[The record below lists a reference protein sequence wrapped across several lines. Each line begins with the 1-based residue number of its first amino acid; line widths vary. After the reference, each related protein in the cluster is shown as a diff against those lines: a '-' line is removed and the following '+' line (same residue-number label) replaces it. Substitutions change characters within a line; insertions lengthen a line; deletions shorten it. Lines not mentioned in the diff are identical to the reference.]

1 MSNNLCLARYA
12 LCAMFALLT
21 TMPVSAASQLLD
33 KVAVIVEDDIIME
46 SELQGRIAAV
56 TANIQKQQAEMP
68 DLDELRHQ
76 VLERMIVESLQLQMG
91 DRAGV
96 RITDA
101 ALNDAVENIARSNG
115 MTLEQFRAAL
125 EAEGSSYVDMR
136 ENIRQEMILKRVQQ
150 GNVNNRVQI
159 TESEVDN
166 FLSSEEGRIMTSP
179 TYRVGHFMIV
189 ADENMGSSQRA
200 AAATAAAELVSE
212 LRSGRAF
219 EELLKSKQYRG
230 FAAQGG
236 DLGWRKKEDLPSI
249 FTEVVPAL
257 SAGDVADAIEAGSG
271 WHIVKLLQ
279 QRGGE
284 ARMVDQTQVRHILVK
299 PSEILT
305 VEEAREKIAGL
316 REQVLKGEAE
326 FEDLAKA
333 HSEDIGS
340 ASEGGDLGW
349 TNPGQMVPE
358 FEQVMLG
365 TEQGAI
371 SQPFQSQYGWHILR
385 VDDRRTED
393 VSDRIV
399 KNQASQYIY
408 QRKFEEEL
416 EAWLQK
422 IRDEAYVDI
431 K

>member
-1 MSNNLCLARYA
+1 MSNSFWSARYA
-12 LCAMFALLT
+12 LCAMLMLPMVA
-21 TMPVSAASQLLD
+21 PVSAATQLLD

-115 MTLEQFRAAL
+115 MALEQFRAAL
-125 EAEGSSYVDMR
+125 EAEGSSYVGMR

-166 FLSSEEGRIMTSP
+166 FLNSEEGRIMTSP
-179 TYRVGHFMIV
+179 SYRVGHFMIV
-189 ADENMGSSQRA
+189 ADESMDSSQR
-200 AAATAAAELVSE
+200 TAAAGAAAQLVAE
-212 LRSGRAF
+212 LRSGGAF
-219 EELLKSKQYRG
+219 EELLQSNQYRG

-249 FTEVVPAL
+249 FTEVVPEL
-257 SAGDVADAIEAGSG
+257 TVGGVADAIEAGSG
-271 WHIVKLLQ
+271 WHIVKLME

-284 ARMVDQTQVRHILVK
+284 ARMVDQTQVRHILIK

-305 VEEAREKIAGL
+305 VEEARVKIAGF
-316 REQVLKGEAE
+316 REQALSGEVE
-326 FEDLAKA
+326 FADLAKQ

-340 ASEGGDLGW
+340 ASEGGELGW

-358 FEQVMLG
+358 FEQVMLN

-385 VDDRRTED
+385 VDDRRSQD
-393 VSDRIV
+393 MSDRIV

-408 QRKFEEEL
+408 ERKFEEEL

>member
-1 MSNNLCLARYA
+1 MSNKLWSARFA
-12 LCAMFALLT
+12 LCVLLALPT
-21 TMPVSAASQLLD
+21 ATPVLAASQLLD

-46 SELQGRIAAV
+46 SELQMRIAAV
-56 TANIQKQQAEMP
+56 TSNIQKQQAELP
-68 DLDELRHQ
+68 DADELRHQ

-96 RITDA
+96 RISDA

-166 FLSSEEGRIMTSP
+166 FLNSEEGRIMTSP
-179 TYRVGHFMIV
+179 SYRVGHFMIV
-189 ADENMGSSQRA
+189 AEEDMSSSQRA
-200 AAATAAAELVSE
+200 AAAEAAAALVAE

-219 EELLKSKQYRG
+219 EDLLQSNQYQG

-249 FTEVVPAL
+249 FTEVVPKL
-257 SAGDVADAIEAGSG
+257 TVGDVADPVEAGSG

-284 ARMVDQTQVRHILVK
+284 ARMVDQTLVRHILIK

-305 VEEAREKIAGL
+305 VEQARAKIAGL
-316 REQVLKGEAE
+316 REQVINGEAD
-326 FEDLAKA
+326 FEDLAKQ

-365 TEQGAI
+365 TEQGEI